1 MPRDALDAMLLEKV
15 DPAKGMARF
24 YVISVE
30 PTLFPE
36 TALVRRWGRIGT
48 AGRQRVELHP
58 SPSSAGD
65 ALRRWLRRKIR
76 RGYIPRG

>member
-1 MPRDALDAMLLEKV
+1 MHHDAVDAMLLEKV
-15 DPAKGMARF
+15 DHAKGMERSM
-24 YVISVE
+24 ISVE

-58 SPSSAGD
+58 SPRSAGD
-65 ALRRWLRRKIR
+65 ALRKWLRRKIR
-76 RGYIPRG
+76 RGYIPRD

>member
-1 MPRDALDAMLLEKV
+1 MPHDALDAMLLEKV

-58 SPSSAGD
+58 SPRSAGD

>member
-1 MPRDALDAMLLEKV
+1 MPQDALDAMLLEKV
-15 DPAKGMARF
+15 DPATGMARF

-58 SPSSAGD
+58 SPRSAGD
-65 ALRRWLRRKIR
+65 AFRLWLRRKIH